1 MSKRA
6 SMTAQQIE
14 CRSAL
19 YGDVCQLRGESIEGL
34 GVESSAGQR
43 VPAGFLEDQM
53 ADRAIIAEAVEVLIQ
68 DRALPR
74 QVVILEAGCGSASEV
89 VLPFEKRIVGID
101 IDAEQLK
108 HNDAVEQKIQ
118 GDLQTYDLP
127 QNAFDLVTCVDV
139 LEHLQFPEKAL
150 ANMFRSVK
158 PGGYLLVAGPEPYS
172 YKGLVAQYTPHS
184 MRFVIH
190 KLITGIDAPEI
201 RRTHGNGQVFFPTY
215 LKPACS
221 LKNLVGAAQRC
232 GLEVVYEKAFDVH
245 SSMIRAPYKPFLVAV
260 NLFARWVEALSA
272 GRINLLLADYVLL
285 LKKVARSAKLSM
297 LSGGSIPT
305 MSVSER

>member
-34 GVESSAGQR
+34 GVEIFCRAASAGR
-43 VPAGFLEDQM
+43 LFGGPNGRSCHHRRSGRGPNRLPGHG
-53 ADRAIIAEAVEVLIQ
+53 
-68 DRALPR
+68 PR

-150 ANMFRSVK
+150 ANMFRSVS
-158 PGGYLLVAGPEPYS
+158 PEDTWVAGPEPYS

-245 SSMIRAPYKPFLVAV
+245 SSMIRAAYKPFLVAV

-285 LKKVARSAKLSM
+285 LKKVERSAKLSM